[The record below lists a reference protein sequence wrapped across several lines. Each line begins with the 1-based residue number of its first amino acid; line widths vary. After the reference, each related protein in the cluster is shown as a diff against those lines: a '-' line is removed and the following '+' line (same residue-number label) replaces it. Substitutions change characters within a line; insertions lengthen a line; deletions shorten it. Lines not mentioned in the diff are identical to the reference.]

1 MPTTVKKTKYGTYT
15 CRVAYMKGG
24 KRRFKRFTEAS
35 KSLCRQKAL
44 NFERELSI
52 SNFKKD
58 NQSITLKEAVDRYL
72 TDIEDRIEVS
82 SYHSYRSK
90 QKNIINKMPDVLI
103 CDIDDDW
110 LQTVFDADYHC
121 PKSLMTVMGIIK
133 PAVRRYRKDFNPN
146 IKYKRTP
153 PKKKEVLPP
162 SHNIKEL
169 LQAVKGTDFD
179 LPLTMIVVTGCRISE
194 IQGFEWQDIDW
205 EQGTITVNRVSVKVN
220 GYYAEK
226 AYAKTEAGNRVIS
239 LPKPILE
246 KLLPFKGEPTERIC
260 KLTNDQIRHKLEHYE
275 KSVGISPFISAH
287 DFRHY
292 AVSIMHYENLPKA
305 YGMRR
310 IGHITEKMYDEQ
322 YVNPIDDYEKMFN
335 DKINEAI
342 VKTFF

>member
-1 MPTTVKKTKYGTYT
+1 MPTTVKKTEHGTYT
-15 CRVAYMKGG
+15 CQATYYVDG
-24 KRRFKRFTEAS
+24 KRRFKRFTDKN
-35 KSLCRQKAL
+35 KSVCKNKAL
-44 NFERELSI
+44 DFERNAANTAYREET
-52 SNFKKD
+52 
-58 NQSITLKEAVDRYL
+58 QRITLQEAVDKYL
-72 TDIEDRIEVS
+72 NDIEGSIEES

-90 QKNIINKMPDVLI
+90 QKNIINKMPEVMI
-103 CDIDDDW
+103 CDISEEW
-110 LQTVFDADYHC
+110 LQAVFDEDKHC

-133 PAVRRYRKDFNPN
+133 PAVRRYRKDFNPE
-146 IKYKRTP
+146 IKYKKSP

-162 SHNIKEL
+162 SQKIREL

-179 LPLTMIVVTGCRISE
+179 IPLTLIVVTGCRLSE
-194 IQGFEWQDIDW
+194 IQGFEWRDIDR

-226 AYAKTEAGNRVIS
+226 AYAKTEAGNRTIS

-246 KLLPFKGEPTERIC
+246 KLLASEGKPTDRIC
-260 KLTNDQIRHKLEHYE
+260 SLSNDQIRHRLEHYE
-275 KSVGISPFISAH
+275 TQVGISPFISAH

-335 DKINEAI
+335 EQVNEAI